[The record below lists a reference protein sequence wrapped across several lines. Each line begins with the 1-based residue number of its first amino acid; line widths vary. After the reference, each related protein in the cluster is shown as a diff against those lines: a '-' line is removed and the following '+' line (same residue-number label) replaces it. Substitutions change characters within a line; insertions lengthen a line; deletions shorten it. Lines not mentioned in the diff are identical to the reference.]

1 MASMAVHYSGDRR
14 QSFRGS
20 IKGEPHRAK
29 LVSLV
34 LGTYREMP
42 GMQLSLDEAMR
53 MFGLREVT
61 CRVLLEQLVLENR
74 LRRTDD
80 GRYARV

>member
-1 MASMAVHYSGDRR
+1 
-14 QSFRGS
+14 
-20 IKGEPHRAK
+20 
-29 LVSLV
+29 VSLV

-53 MFGLREVT
+53 MFGLREIT
-61 CRVLLEQLVLENR
+61 CRVLLEQLVLEER

-80 GRYARV
+80 GRYTRM